1 MTPFI
6 IGMEYAMICPN
17 CGQDSSKVLETRD
30 SEDGS
35 VIRRRREC
43 IACGQRFTTFER
55 MEEPSL
61 WVVKKDGTRQRFDS
75 GKILNGM
82 LRACEK
88 RPVSIELLER
98 TVKEIEHEFRQTL
111 GPREFPTLLIGEK
124 VMERLKE
131 IDQVAYVRFASVYR
145 EFADINT
152 FINEVQDLLIRD
164 IGEVEEQAS
173 AEPVISK

>member
-1 MTPFI
+1 
-6 IGMEYAMICPN
+6 MICPN
-17 CGQDSSKVLETRD
+17 CGHNDSKVLETRD

-43 IACGQRFTTFER
+43 ISCGQRFTTFER
-55 MEEPSL
+55 MEEVML
-61 WVVKKDGTRQRFDS
+61 WVIKKDGRRQPFDS

-88 RPVSIELLER
+88 RPVSIELLE
-98 TVKEIEHEFRQTL
+98 TTAEEIEREFRQTL
-111 GPREFPTLLIGEK
+111 GSREFPSILIGEK

-145 EFADINT
+145 EFKDINT
-152 FINEVQDLLIRD
+152 FIHEIQVLLT
-164 IGEVEEQAS
+164 
-173 AEPVISK
+173 